1 MKEIELLFK
10 DFTLWNILLFLFY
23 TGLIL
28 FVNWLI
34 KGIAKVLAIKRPKLN
49 KRYIPAV
56 NSLINWITFYSIIL
70 LFITYFSETDWMFKT
85 LYSKGEVKVT
95 FFLIITAFMIVS
107 FANRIVKLFTKY
119 VLTNFYEHYNIDR
132 GLGYTIS
139 QMIYYVVMIAALAFS
154 FTRVG
159 IDLTALGAVFGVL
172 GIGIG
177 FGMRNV
183 AGNFVSGIIM
193 LFERPVEVGE
203 VIEIDDKIGRVE
215 KIRLRSTLV
224 RTAKEG
230 NLIIPNQ
237 YFIEHIIKNRTTAE
251 MRALVKVSVSYGEDS
266 KIVQRLLEEAVD
278 YVNQNCAGILES
290 PHQEIRFVDFRN
302 SAMDFMIELPVTNF
316 EIKERVESEL
326 RHSIA
331 SLLNERGIKMPAI
344 VTEAEKES

>member
-1 MKEIELLFK
+1 MKDLLLVFE
-10 DFTLWNILLFLFY
+10 DITLTRILLFLFY

-28 FVNWLI
+28 FTNWII
-34 KGIAKVLAIKRPKLN
+34 KGIAKVVAIRKPGLN

-56 NSLINWITFYSIIL
+56 NSLLNWLTFYSIVL
-70 LFITYFSETDWMFKT
+70 LFVLHFYETDWMFKP
-85 LYSKGEVKVT
+85 LYSKGGVDVT

-107 FANRIVKLFTKY
+107 FANRMVKLFTKY
-119 VLTNFYEHYNIDR
+119 VLTNMYEHYNIDR

-139 QMIYYVVMIAALAFS
+139 QIIYYLVMIAALAFS

-159 IDLTALGAVFGVL
+159 IDLTALGAIFGVL

-203 VIEIDDKIGRVE
+203 VIEIDDKVGRVE

-230 NLIIPNQ
+230 TLIIPNQ

-251 MRALVKVSVSYGEDS
+251 MRAIVKVSVSFGSDS
-266 KIVQRLLEEAVD
+266 RIVQQLLEDAVD
-278 YVNQNCAGILES
+278 NVKKYYTGILES
-290 PHQEIRFVDFRN
+290 PNQEIRFVEFRN
-302 SAMDFMIELPVTNF
+302 SAMDFQIELPVVNF
-316 EIKERVESEL
+316 EIKEMVESEL
-326 RHSIA
+326 RHSI
-331 SLLNERGIKMPAI
+331 SKLLNQSEIRLPAI
-344 VTEAEKES
+344 VTEAEKEG